1 MPCLTDVGD
10 EKRTRANPNLPF
22 QARLRGATGGDLIVG
37 RVKAV
42 TGPQIV
48 VGRCAQRRS
57 AACCSSAPSVISNQ
71 HMVSQ
76 RSNTLECFGGFSSE
90 RSEGGATRKMSELL
104 S

>member
-1 MPCLTDVGD
+1 MPCLTDVGV

-48 VGRCAQRRS
+48 VGRCAQRR
-57 AACCSSAPSVISNQ
+57 CRGLLFIG
-71 HMVSQ
+71 
-76 RSNTLECFGGFSSE
+76 TECHLKPAHGF
-90 RSEGGATRKMSELL
+90 ATIKHLGMLRGILF
-104 S
+104 